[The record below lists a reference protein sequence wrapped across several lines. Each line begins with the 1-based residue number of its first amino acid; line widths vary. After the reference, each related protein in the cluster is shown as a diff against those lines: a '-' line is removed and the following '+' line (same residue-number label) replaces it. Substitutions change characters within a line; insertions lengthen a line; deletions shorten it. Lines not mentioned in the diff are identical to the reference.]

1 MAQAEHIKDLH
12 KNEGGLQF
20 DRRHINVVRNAVKG
34 VRSDLSTAIY
44 GKFVS
49 VIEHNDDT
57 ALIGGVQH
65 LCVDLLYLCGII
77 ITSRSN
83 VMKGLLRS
91 CNSVWRSMSVF
102 SAFFQSLSG
111 KPFVSLF
118 EMTVY

>member
-77 ITSRSN
+77 I
-83 VMKGLLRS
+83 S
-91 CNSVWRSMSVF
+91 C
-102 SAFFQSLSG
+102 LE
-111 KPFVSLF
+111 KESLF
-118 EMTVY
+118 HIKIQSRKWAFPAL